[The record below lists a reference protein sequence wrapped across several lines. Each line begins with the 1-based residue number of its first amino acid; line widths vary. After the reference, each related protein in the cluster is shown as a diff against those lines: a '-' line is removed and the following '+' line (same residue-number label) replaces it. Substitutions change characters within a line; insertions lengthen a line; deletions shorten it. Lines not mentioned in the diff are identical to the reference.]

1 MILSFSHSVSQI
13 QRPLAELL
21 TLYKLKEWELM
32 GTMDLFEEGS
42 KGAGM
47 EGLGGSFGSR
57 ILKNFTRNMYV

>member
-1 MILSFSHSVSQI
+1 
-13 QRPLAELL
+13 
-21 TLYKLKEWELM
+21 M

-57 ILKNFTRNMYV
+57 ILKTFTRNMYV